1 MISIDSKLYNGLVL
15 LLQLVVLNFLFY
27 ITSIPL
33 LSIPLGILYLCHC
46 IINIVEDKKMLDGI
60 RLTKRIWMQ
69 FGFVAIV
76 SYFSVYSV
84 YSLLLQSASYVNLL
98 LASFIISFNLIAYIL
113 IQLYETGIM
122 SILRAS
128 FMYSIVYFYKSVL
141 LIFLFMFIGMVI
153 WDKVPILF
161 IVGLLSAYFYIF
173 IKLNYNTLL
182 KLDARVIANV
192 K

>member
-15 LLQLVVLNFLFY
+15 LVQLVVLNFLFY

-33 LSIPLGILYLCHC
+33 LSIPLGILYLCRC

-60 RLTKRIWMQ
+60 RLTKQIWMQ
-69 FGFVAIV
+69 FGLVAIV

-113 IQLYETGIM
+113 IQLYDTGIM
-122 SILRAS
+122 NILRAS

-153 WDKVPILF
+153 WEKVPILF